1 MKKYLSTSES
11 AKKLSCT
18 NATIINYINR
28 GWLQG
33 HKFITRWLVDY
44 ESLKKLI
51 LLKQNKKTLTKT
63 TAPMGDE
70 K

>member
-1 MKKYLSTSES
+1 MKEYVGTSKA
-11 AKKLSCT
+11 AKKLRCT
-18 NATIINYINR
+18 NATVINFINR
-28 GWLQG
+28 GWLKG
-33 HKFITRWLVDY
+33 HKFMTRWLVDY

-51 LLKQNKKTLTKT
+51 LLKQNKKTLAKT